1 MTDNKIL
8 CSADEYAWLE
18 DGLRS
23 AKRAY
28 EYATTKAK
36 PGTAV
41 AESAPKHLALINL
54 YKSAMEIFAIQPDSV
69 RSENGEMIL
78 SRKFGDE
85 FGKLPGAVLNL
96 VPVIVDEDKIF

>member
-1 MTDNKIL
+1 MTENKIP

-23 AKRAY
+23 ANRAY
-28 EYATTKAK
+28 EYATTKSK
-36 PGTAV
+36 PGTAA
-41 AESAPKHLALINL
+41 AESAPKHLALVNL
-54 YKSAMEIFAIQPDSV
+54 YKTAMEIFTIRPGSV

-78 SRKFGDE
+78 SREFGDE

-96 VPVIVDEDKIF
+96 VPVIVDEDKIP

>member
-1 MTDNKIL
+1 MSQNKIL

-28 EYATTKAK
+28 KYATTKAK
-36 PGTAV
+36 PGTAA
-41 AESAPKHLALINL
+41 AESAPKHLTLVNL
-54 YKSAMEIFAIQPDSV
+54 YKTAMGVFTVRPGSV
-69 RSENGEMIL
+69 RSENEEMIL
-78 SRKFGDE
+78 SREFGDE

-96 VPVIVDEDKIF
+96 VPVIVDEDKIP